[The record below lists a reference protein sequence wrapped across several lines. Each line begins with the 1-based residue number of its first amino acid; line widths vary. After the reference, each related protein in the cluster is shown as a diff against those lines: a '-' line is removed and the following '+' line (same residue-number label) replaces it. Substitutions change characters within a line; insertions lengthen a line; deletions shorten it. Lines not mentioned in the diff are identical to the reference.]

1 MKYIKSKSGYFYK
14 IYKNG
19 KKTRISE
26 KEYFKNISKTNY
38 KYNFKE
44 GGGGFCEYMMTP
56 QRRGNTRDRQ
66 RQTNRNNYR
75 TQEEDLN
82 KFRTYDRY
90 IFTNII
96 KSYEPNIFVV
106 FTTGL
111 ADEQL
116 RQFWF
121 KKKLHLHILQ
131 LIPQN
136 FTNVKFIHFDPDN
149 ISECINDEI
158 VIKFAKQRLSD
169 ERITESSFYKD
180 CFPFKHIN
188 FNLLNHILLD
198 FAHLFIY
205 EYRNSSVTVKTSD
218 HYTNQFRSN
227 NIVSGLKSIYMPYD
241 DVFSL
246 YLVPLF
252 KYEQGQIITFIEQLN
267 NITKLSNRRYQI
279 SPMDYITDLIDNLIR
294 YTLYQLSKNKKMNM
308 NKFNREFLNNT
319 KFKLELAIKF
329 MNDFLWSGIGNIYE
343 KFEQGIISDF
353 EKSI

>member
-1 MKYIKSKSGYFYK
+1 MVYFYK

-44 GGGGFCEYMMTP
+44 GGGGFCESMMTP
-56 QRRGNTRDRQ
+56 QQPGNTRDRQRRGNTRDRQ

-82 KFRTYDRY
+82 KFRNYDKTTLINY
-90 IFTNII
+90 IINFY
-96 KSYEPNIFVV
+96 SQNIFIV

-111 ADEQL
+111 ADKQL

-158 VIKFAKQRLSD
+158 VIKFAK
-169 ERITESSFYKD
+169 
-180 CFPFKHIN
+180 
-188 FNLLNHILLD
+188 
-198 FAHLFIY
+198 
-205 EYRNSSVTVKTSD
+205 
-218 HYTNQFRSN
+218 
-227 NIVSGLKSIYMPYD
+227 
-241 DVFSL
+241 
-246 YLVPLF
+246 
-252 KYEQGQIITFIEQLN
+252 
-267 NITKLSNRRYQI
+267 
-279 SPMDYITDLIDNLIR
+279 
-294 YTLYQLSKNKKMNM
+294 
-308 NKFNREFLNNT
+308 
-319 KFKLELAIKF
+319 
-329 MNDFLWSGIGNIYE
+329 
-343 KFEQGIISDF
+343 
-353 EKSI
+353 